1 MQQGRIYRMSNKLV
15 KDNDTSRKY
24 ENMDVKFYTTI
35 AKIYMGSGII
45 LLLMLVLIN
54 FIPQEYRKYNN
65 LLFNGIWFGVSLLIF
80 LLGLTILILCR
91 KSKKFQTYIEK
102 DVLKW
107 GKHRLQK
114 ELSKEIQKEKNP
126 RKGS

>member
-24 ENMDVKFYTTI
+24 ENMGVKFYTTI

-45 LLLMLVLIN
+45 LLLILVLIN

-91 KSKKFQTYIEK
+91 KSKKFHTYIEK

-107 GKHRLQK
+107 GERRLQK